1 MVDDEVASEAEA
13 FARARHFLS
22 FMPEYVGQP
31 ARRSACDDPADRRE
45 EALLSLVPR
54 DPKQVY
60 SMRRCMEML
69 FDTGTVFEIGKQWGR
84 AASPLLRGSMAGRC
98 A

>member
-1 MVDDEVASEAEA
+1 MVDDEVASEAVRPSP
-13 FARARHFLS
+13 ARGMFLS

-60 SMRRCMEML
+60 SMRRCMEMVRSIP
-69 FDTGTVFEIGKQWGR
+69 GTVFR
-84 AASPLLRGSMAGRC
+84 
-98 A
+98 